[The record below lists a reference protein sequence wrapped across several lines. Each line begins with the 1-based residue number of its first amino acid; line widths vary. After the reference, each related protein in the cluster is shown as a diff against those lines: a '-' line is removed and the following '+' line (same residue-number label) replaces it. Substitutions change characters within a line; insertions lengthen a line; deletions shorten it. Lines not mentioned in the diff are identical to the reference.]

1 VTPRKTSAVG
11 ASLVRSYKDEST
23 CPIATVDV
31 AVNTEN
37 RNIAIKERGYGPM
50 NPGEPNPKFWKG
62 IAELWG
68 ISPEEAKTSRCGNCA
83 AFIQTP
89 KMLACI
95 QNNLGLEED
104 YSDQAASERE
114 ENQSQTLQASD
125 LGYCQLFAFKCAAD
139 RVCRAWLHGGPIK

>member
-1 VTPRKTSAVG
+1 
-11 ASLVRSYKDEST
+11 
-23 CPIATVDV
+23 
-31 AVNTEN
+31 
-37 RNIAIKERGYGPM
+37 M

-68 ISPEEAKTSRCGNCA
+68 ISAEEAKTSRCANCA

-104 YSDQAASERE
+104 YSDKAASERE
-114 ENQSQTLQASD
+114 ENQSQTLKASD

-139 RVCRAWLHGGPIK
+139 RVCRAWLHGGPIR

>member
-1 VTPRKTSAVG
+1 MTPRKTSAVG

-114 ENQSQTLQASD
+114 GNQSQTLRASD